1 MSQNYVVKSRSLRI
15 FLQSKGFDCKVIVD
29 KYNPKYDVFLFPN
42 SELLQHY
49 ITEFN
54 NLIK

>member
-1 MSQNYVVKSRSLRI
+1 MKNYVVKSRSLRI

-29 KYNPKYDVFLFPN
+29 KFNSKYDVFLFPD

-49 ITEFN
+49 ISEFN
-54 NLIK
+54 QLINK